1 MARAVVVE
9 RRDVVAGL
17 VVVALGE
24 LLEHVAPGV
33 LQLVLRVAEDE
44 RKVGDGQRLVAVAR
58 EARAG
63 QHDVD
68 RAQRQA
74 LVDVGFLAQAGGR
87 EHLDVV
93 LAVAALLDLLG
104 RPHRVLVEGLRG
116 LVDVRP
122 LELGLRA
129 GDAGSA
135 QRGGRQGASGDGLEG
150 VAFAVH
156 RFVSVVVMG

>member
-1 MARAVVVE
+1 VLPAKLAR
-9 RRDVVAGL
+9 
-17 VVVALGE
+17 
-24 LLEHVAPGV
+24 
-33 LQLVLRVAEDE
+33 
-44 RKVGDGQRLVAVAR
+44 
-58 EARAG
+58 

-68 RAQRQA
+68 RAERQA
-74 LVDVGFLAQAGGR
+74 LVDVRLLAQAGGR

-93 LAVAALLDLLG
+93 LAIGALLDFFR
-104 RPHRVLVEGLRG
+104 RPHRVLVERLGG

-156 RFVSVVVMG
+156 RLVSVGVMG